1 VTSEDRRPA
10 VIDDEVSVVVTRD
23 EAALIISVGPEM
35 TDLLGWSADQ
45 LIGRPSTEF
54 IHPDDQSGAIAAWF
68 QMIETPGEPHTW
80 QGRYRTGEG
89 DWKWIE
95 CVNVSR
101 LDDPVSPVVLTTMRS
116 ASVDGTSLADELR
129 DREEL
134 LGRLSEAMPIGM
146 FQIDGGRNI
155 TFTNDRLHSILGH
168 EASSTI
174 DAEFSLVDGEDKR
187 VLTRAVDQV
196 LAGQG
201 VDDIELRF
209 VRFFEEP
216 AEEHVCMLSMQPL
229 TDAVGN
235 VTGAVGCVS
244 DVTEQVHLRRQ
255 LEQRANTD
263 ELTSCLNRAAILD
276 ALASGVDRRQG
287 GHTGT
292 GVIFVDL
299 CRFKEVNDAFGH
311 TVGDYVLKLA
321 ADRLQGAVRDD
332 DQVGRFGGDE
342 FLVVC
347 PGVDSERSA
356 LEIATRIQRALTD
369 ELNLGTGSI
378 ELRASIGLAWCAEA
392 IDADELVAQ
401 ADQAMYRAKRAGS
414 SAVGIFAHSG

>member
-1 VTSEDRRPA
+1 MASEDVRPEDS
-10 VIDDEVSVVVTRD
+10 DDEVSVIVTRD
-23 EAALIISVGPEM
+23 EAAVIISVGPEM
-35 TDLLGWSADQ
+35 TEVLGWSAEQ

-54 IHPDDQSGAIAAWF
+54 IHPDDQGGAIAAWF
-68 QMIETPGEPHTW
+68 EMIEAPGEPHTW
-80 QGRYRTGEG
+80 QGRYRTQEG

-95 CVNVSR
+95 CVNLSR
-101 LDDPVSPVVLTTMRS
+101 LDDPVSPVVVTTMRGVT
-116 ASVDGTSLADELR
+116 VDGVSLAEELR
-129 DREEL
+129 GREEL
-134 LGRLSEAMPIGM
+134 LSRLSEAMPIGM
-146 FQIDGGRNI
+146 FQIDAGRNI

-168 EASSTI
+168 EASATI

-187 VLTRAVDQV
+187 VLAQAVDRV

-201 VDDIELRF
+201 ADDIELRF
-209 VRFFEEP
+209 VRFFDEP
-216 AEEHVCMLSMQPL
+216 SEEHVCMLSMRSL
-229 TDAVGN
+229 TDATGN

-255 LEQRANTD
+255 LELRANTD

-276 ALASGVDRRQG
+276 ALSLGVEQRHDG
-287 GHTGT
+287 LGT

-311 TVGDYVLKLA
+311 TVGDYVLELA
-321 ADRLQGAVRDD
+321 ADRLRAAVREA

-347 PGVDSERSA
+347 PGVDSERGA
-356 LEIATRIQRALTD
+356 LEIADRVQRALTD
-369 ELNLGTGSI
+369 ELSLGTGSI

-414 SAVGIFAHSG
+414 SAVGVFAHSS